1 MLVET
6 QRDWIPVALSAD
18 LPAATVIPAHT
29 PSGILALWRSASGKL
44 TALADRCPH
53 RGMRLSY
60 GFVRGE
66 ALSCIYHGW
75 SYGET
80 GQCLRIPAH
89 PELTPPAAIKAPSYD
104 VAERNGVI
112 WLAFEPPETPPPTLD
127 QFAPLRSI
135 TLNAD
140 VRSIA
145 ANGSVRMQLAGVD
158 VLLLVVGI
166 NERETVVHVMIDATA
181 PEGSSVAV
189 SRAVEDWRRECER
202 LGQGQGQGQGEL
214 AS

>member
-1 MLVET
+1 MPVEKL
-6 QRDWIPVALSAD
+6 RDWIPVALSAD

-75 SYGET
+75 SYGRT
-80 GQCLRIPAH
+80 GQCQRIPAH
-89 PELTPPAAIKAPSYD
+89 PELTPPAAIKAASYP
-104 VAERNGVI
+104 VEERNGVI
-112 WLAFEPPETPPPTLD
+112 WLALEPREEPPPALEG
-127 QFAPLRSI
+127 FKPLRSV
-135 TLNAD
+135 TLNVDAGTL
-140 VRSIA
+140 VA
-145 ANGSVRMQLAGVD
+145 TGMVQTQLAGVD
-158 VLLLVVGI
+158 VLLLIVGI
-166 NERETVVHVMIDATA
+166 GGGETIAHVMADAA
-181 PEGSSVAV
+181 ASEADRIAASK
-189 SRAVEDWRRECER
+189 AVEGWRRECER
-202 LGQGQGQGQGEL
+202 LGFKEL

>member
-1 MLVET
+1 MPVET
-6 QRDWIPVALSAD
+6 QRDWIPLALSAD
-18 LPAATVIPAHT
+18 LPVATVIPAHT

-75 SYGET
+75 SYGRT
-80 GQCLRIPAH
+80 GQCQRIPAH
-89 PELTPPAAIKAPSYD
+89 PELTPPAAIKVPGYAVEEKD
-104 VAERNGVI
+104 GVI
-112 WLAFEPPETPPPTLD
+112 WLAFEPPEAPPPSLET
-127 QFAPLRSI
+127 FAPLRSI
-135 TLNAD
+135 TVNVDAKSLAAGG
-140 VRSIA
+140 SI
-145 ANGSVRMQLAGVD
+145 RTQLAGAE

-166 NERETVVHVMIDATA
+166 SEGETVIHVMIDATA
-181 PEGSSVAV
+181 PKGSALAV
-189 SRAVEDWRRECER
+189 SRAVEDWRRACER
-202 LGQGQGQGQGEL
+202 RGHEEL

>member
-1 MLVET
+1 MPVET
-6 QRDWIPVALSAD
+6 LRDWIPVALSAD
-18 LPAATVIPAHT
+18 LPAATVIPAPT

-75 SYGET
+75 SYGLT
-80 GQCLRIPAH
+80 GQCQRIPAH
-89 PELTPPAAIKAPSYD
+89 PELTPPAAIKAESYA
-104 VAERNGVI
+104 VEERNGVI
-112 WLAFEPPETPPPTLD
+112 WIAFEQPEAPPPALER
-127 QFAPLRSI
+127 FKPLRSI

-140 VRSIA
+140 AKSITDS
-145 ANGSVRMQLAGVD
+145 GKVQVQLAGINA
-158 VLLLVVGI
+158 LLLIVRI
-166 NERETVVHVMIDATA
+166 SDSETVAHLMVGAAASEAQCIAA
-181 PEGSSVAV
+181 
-189 SRAVEDWRRECER
+189 SRAVEGWRRACER
-202 LGQGQGQGQGEL
+202 LDLKEI

>member
-1 MLVET
+1 MPVET
-6 QRDWIPVALSAD
+6 LRDWIPVALSAD
-18 LPAATVIPAHT
+18 LPPATVTPAHT

-75 SYGET
+75 SYGQT

-89 PELTPPAAIKAPSYD
+89 PELTPPGAIKAASY
-104 VAERNGVI
+104 VTEERNGVI
-112 WLAFEPPETPPPTLD
+112 WIALEEPKAPPPALEG
-127 QFAPLRSI
+127 FKPLRSI
-135 TLNAD
+135 TLNVDAKLITATGEA
-140 VRSIA
+140 RI
-145 ANGSVRMQLAGVD
+145 QLAGVD
-158 VLLLVVGI
+158 VLLLIVGI
-166 NERETVVHVMIDATA
+166 GDSETVAHVMIDAA
-181 PEGSSVAV
+181 ASDIDRIAV
-189 SRAVEDWRRECER
+189 SRAAEGWRRECER
-202 LGQGQGQGQGEL
+202 LSLKEL

>member
-1 MLVET
+1 MPVET
-6 QRDWIPVALSAD
+6 LRDWIPVALSAD

-75 SYGET
+75 SYGLT
-80 GQCLRIPAH
+80 GQCQRIPAH
-89 PELTPPAAIKAPSYD
+89 PELTPPAAIKAPSYS
-104 VAERNGVI
+104 VEERNGVI
-112 WLAFEPPETPPPTLD
+112 WIALETPEAPPPALE
-127 QFAPLRSI
+127 QFKPLRSI
-135 TLNAD
+135 TLHAD
-140 VRSIA
+140 ARSIA
-145 ANGSVRMQLAGVD
+145 ANGSIQMQLAD
-158 VLLLVVGI
+158 IDALLLIVGI
-166 NERETVVHVMIDATA
+166 SETETLVHVMIDAAA
-181 PEGSSVAV
+181 PKDSSIAL
-189 SRAVEDWRRECER
+189 SRAVEGWRHECER
-202 LGQGQGQGQGEL
+202 RGHEEL

>member
-1 MLVET
+1 MPVET
-6 QRDWIPVALSAD
+6 LRDWIPVALSAD
-18 LPAATVIPAHT
+18 VPAATVIPAHT
-29 PSGILALWRSASGKL
+29 PTGILALWRSASGKL

-80 GQCLRIPAH
+80 GQCRRIPAH
-89 PELTPPAAIKAPSYD
+89 PELAPPAAIKAPSYA
-104 VAERNGVI
+104 VEERNGVI
-112 WLAFEPPETPPPTLD
+112 WIAFERPDAPPPALES
-127 QFAPLRSI
+127 FSPLRSI
-135 TLNAD
+135 TVNVDTQSITAD
-140 VRSIA
+140 GSI
-145 ANGSVRMQLAGVD
+145 RTELAGID

-166 NERETVVHVMIDATA
+166 SEAETVVHVLIDAAA
-181 PEGSSVAV
+181 PEGSALAV
-189 SRAVEDWRRECER
+189 SRAVEDWRRACEWR
-202 LGQGQGQGQGEL
+202 GHKEL

>member
-1 MLVET
+1 MPVET
-6 QRDWIPVALSAD
+6 LRDWIPVALSAD

-75 SYGET
+75 SYGQS
-80 GQCLRIPAH
+80 GQCQRIPAH
-89 PELTPPAAIKAPSYD
+89 PELTPPAAIKAPSYS
-104 VAERNGVI
+104 VEEQNGVI
-112 WLAFEPPETPPPTLD
+112 WIAFEQPETPPP
-127 QFAPLRSI
+127 AWERHKPLRSI
-135 TLNAD
+135 TLTVDAKL
-140 VRSIA
+140 IA
-145 ANGSVRMQLAGVD
+145 EKGVIQTQLAGID
-158 VLLLVVGI
+158 ALLLIVGI
-166 NERETVVHVMIDATA
+166 SESETIVHVLVDATA
-181 PEGSSVAV
+181 SESRRIAA
-189 SRAVEDWRRECER
+189 SRAVEGWRRDCEQR
-202 LGQGQGQGQGEL
+202 GQKEL